1 VDRFRTSIVI
11 AAVTLISCAQM
22 QRDWQA
28 QQQAQAQAQ
37 ADAQPAN
44 MEQLCKSAVNA
55 YCARCT
61 IDQAACGKVY
71 VACLGTASPADPSAY
86 TMGQVNQCV
95 ADVNAGD
102 CNVMPTVWPA
112 TCTAPTQPAAQ
123 SCSGGA
129 TWDGTQCVCAAG
141 TAWDGAQC
149 AAQAGDAPVCN
160 GGSTWDGA
168 QCVCPAGTTWD
179 GAQCAGAAAPP
190 PPPAGGKQCRAK
202 LLQKGY
208 APDQLP
214 NCEGVSDRCALA
226 VLNRGYAPD
235 QLANCRGVDGACAE
249 GVIAKGY
256 APDQLVNCRK

>member
-1 VDRFRTSIVI
+1 VDRLRPSIVI
-11 AAVTLISCAQM
+11 VAVTLVSCAQM

-55 YCARCT
+55 YCARCN
-61 IDQAACGKVY
+61 IDQAGCGQVY
-71 VACLGTASPADPSAY
+71 VACLGTASPSDPSAY
-86 TMGQVNQCV
+86 TMGQVNQCIG
-95 ADVNAGD
+95 DVNAGD
-102 CNVMPTVWPA
+102 CNVMPSVWPA
-112 TCTAPTQPAAQ
+112 SCMAQSQPAVQ

-129 TWDGTQCVCAAG
+129 TWDGTQCVCS
-141 TAWDGAQC
+141 
-149 AAQAGDAPVCN
+149 
-160 GGSTWDGA
+160 GGSTWDGT
-168 QCVCPAGTTWD
+168 QCVCPENTTWD
-179 GAQCAGAAAPP
+179 GTQCSGAAAPPP

-249 GVIAKGY
+249 GVMAKGY
-256 APDQLVNCRK
+256 APDQLANCRK